1 MFRSDLSNREVELK
15 EERVKNALL
24 KTKLERTKQ
33 SMMQIIRM
41 LDEDLQIGPPRP
53 RRYEMDAEPP
63 PHNQDMVEWP
73 HEQDHLSEM
82 TMVPHPAAM
91 QRKRHASPPRP
102 RSPPV
107 DPRLRPPLRPSPLM
121 QLKQGRFSPDMPEY
135 ELTLRASSPTL
146 PAYELPFPTS
156 PSQAHNDDLT

>member
-1 MFRSDLSNREVELK
+1 M
-15 EERVKNALL
+15 KNALL

-73 HEQDHLSEM
+73 HEEELLR
-82 TMVPHPAAM
+82 PAAM
-91 QRKRHASPPRP
+91 
-102 RSPPV
+102 
-107 DPRLRPPLRPSPLM
+107 
-121 QLKQGRFSPDMPEY
+121 
-135 ELTLRASSPTL
+135 TLSL
-146 PAYELPFPTS
+146 I
-156 PSQAHNDDLT
+156 HI

>member
-1 MFRSDLSNREVELK
+1 
-15 EERVKNALL
+15 VKNALL

-73 HEQDHLSEM
+73 HEEELLR
-82 TMVPHPAAM
+82 PAAM
-91 QRKRHASPPRP
+91 TIIPQRKRQASPPRP

-107 DPRLRPPLRPSPLM
+107 DPRLRPQLRPSPLM
-121 QLKQGRFSPDMPEY
+121 HLKQGRFSPDMPEY

-146 PAYELPFPTS
+146 PEYELLPFPTS

>member
-1 MFRSDLSNREVELK
+1 MFRSNPLTREVELK

-73 HEQDHLSEM
+73 HEEELLR
-82 TMVPHPAAM
+82 PAAM
-91 QRKRHASPPRP
+91 TIIPQRKRQASLPRP

-107 DPRLRPPLRPSPLM
+107 DPRLQLQLRPSPLM
-121 QLKQGRFSPDMPEY
+121 HLKEGRFSPNMPAY
-135 ELTLRASSPTL
+135 ERPSRTSSPTL
-146 PAYELPFPTS
+146 PAYDELPLPTS
-156 PSQAHNDDLT
+156 PSQAHVDDDLL